1 MISINLLIIFCLTIY
16 NCMSQK
22 AKEIF
27 NYLVV
32 GGLTTI
38 VSILSYNFFRLF
50 IGNYTLC
57 TVLSWIVSV
66 LFAYVTNRKYVF
78 NSSEEN
84 ILKEFISFVSSRV
97 LSLFF
102 ELVFM
107 HVFVELI
114 KVDDRLSKIVV
125 QFFIVILNYIF
136 SKLFVFKRK

>member
-16 NCMSQK
+16 NGMSQK

-27 NYLVV
+27 NYLIV